1 MYISHSQIQCQEQ
14 WQEENTIQEGNTQP
28 NCHSCP
34 KRNVKLFLNIQEFKL
49 PFMYEGNGELFLN
62 IQEFSENRT
71 HEASLKTKD

>member
-1 MYISHSQIQCQEQ
+1 MS
-14 WQEENTIQEGNTQP
+14 
-28 NCHSCP
+28 

-71 HEASLKTKD
+71 HEASLKNKRLMKF